1 MHLRPCLK
9 KINWLNWC
17 LRWCCMVLLY
27 SGVPEIVLCDE
38 IYCPKIC
45 RTRPAHCTA
54 TFILYIVNDLSCV
67 WRLLL
72 NEYWLIDWIPD
83 CGCWHYALPS
93 RSGVS
98 SLLCSLHC
106 THIWHN
112 PSDIPRTHPEL
123 LSAFTEINGII
134 TILKVTSCARGD
146 TICPRPSLPP
156 WAPQR
161 LARRRADAT

>member
-1 MHLRPCLK
+1 MHRRPCLR
-9 KINWLNWC
+9 NSTRR
-17 LRWCCMVLLY
+17 LRFSSDADNVRLTMFVLLLLLLTDWTHAFV
-27 SGVPEIVLCDE
+27 GAAWP
-38 IYCPKIC
+38 
-45 RTRPAHCTA
+45 
-54 TFILYIVNDLSCV
+54 
-67 WRLLL
+67 LLL

-98 SLLCSLHC
+98 SPLCSLHC

-134 TILKVTSCARGD
+134 TILKLTSCARGD
-146 TICPRPSLPP
+146 TICPRPSPP
-156 WAPQR
+156 RGRPSASRAAEQTQR
-161 LARRRADAT
+161 SFPRPIRSHGHRCTCFTR